1 MFAIASTSAVARVS
15 FTSKA
20 AKSAPAARVTA
31 RVVRV
36 NAQSQQQ
43 PELSRRAAASLLLLP
58 ASLTLSKSAWA
69 LIPDDDDEELV
80 AKAKANRKARLAQD
94 KVQDRTFLKG
104 EDITTSADGAN
115 LVPVQKA
122 IAELAKTG
130 SELEAGN
137 LGGVVSSIGGSWVKD
152 FKSAASKLSNS
163 DESKASID
171 AVFSSID
178 SIKSSAKSNNAAAA
192 KTSYVTLVDS
202 LQSWAA
208 AEGVA
213 DKLRGL

>member
-1 MFAIASTSAVARVS
+1 MSAIASTSAVARVS

-69 LIPDDDDEELV
+69 LIPDDDDEELE
-80 AKAKANRKARLAQD
+80 AKANRKARLAQD

-202 LQSWAA
+202 LQSWAV